1 VGGARGKWLK
11 KRLKKFNVAVKRGAQ
26 PSIIHGGYT
35 EKKRILEKLIEK
47 KRMDN
52 ILFKLCFIISQHPDV
67 IMNTVR

>member
-35 EKKRILEKLIEK
+35 EKKRILEK
-47 KRMDN
+47 
-52 ILFKLCFIISQHPDV
+52 
-67 IMNTVR
+67 

>member
-47 KRMDN
+47 RRMDN
-52 ILFKLCFIISQHPDV
+52 IILKTMFYNISTP
-67 IMNTVR
+67 

>member
-26 PSIIHGGYT
+26 RGYT